1 MMERIT
7 SRQNETVKQHAK
19 LLQSGARKETGLFLC
34 EGARLCSDAADSGV
48 EILAFYVTD
57 KAYEKYET
65 YCARIREKA
74 QRSCWISDHVAPLLS
89 DTKNP
94 QGVYCVCRIPAQTGD
109 FSGIE
114 CRGSYL
120 ALENMQDPTNLG
132 TVLRTAEALGI
143 DGVILGGSCCDP
155 FSPKVL
161 RGSMGAVFRMKMY
174 HCPDLPEALRALNGL
189 GFATMASVVDSSA
202 SPVTAMDF
210 SVPAVMVIG
219 NEGNGLTEEAIAA
232 CTYRCTIPMLGRAE
246 SFNASAAS
254 SILLWEMMRSK
265 GGC

>member
-7 SRQNETVKQHAK
+7 SRQNETVKQYAK
-19 LLQSGARKETGLFLC
+19 LLQSGPRRETGLFLC

-57 KAYEKYET
+57 KAFEKYET
-65 YCARIREKA
+65 YCARIKEKA
-74 QRSCWISDHVAPLLS
+74 QRSYWISDHVAPLLS

-94 QGVYCVCRIPAQTGD
+94 QGVYCVCRIPALVGD
-109 FSGIE
+109 FSGIQ
-114 CRGSYL
+114 CQGSYL

-132 TVLRTAEALGI
+132 TVLRTAEALGV

-174 HCPDLPEALRALNGL
+174 HCPDIPAALKEMNSL
-189 GFATMASVVDSSA
+189 GFSTMASVVDSTA
-202 SPVTAMDF
+202 EAVTAMDF
-210 SVPAVMVIG
+210 TVPSVMVIG
-219 NEGNGLTEEAIAA
+219 NEGNGLTDAAIEA
-232 CTYRCTIPMLGRAE
+232 CSHRCTIPMLGRAE

-254 SILLWEMMRSK
+254 SILLWEMMRCK
-265 GGC
+265 GGR